1 MKKIYVLDTNVIL
14 ENPDCV
20 SESFEDN
27 DLVIP
32 LKVIEELDGL
42 KKSQGDTGYCARQA
56 LRNIET
62 IRGTNNI
69 QDGVVRN
76 EEGAKLR
83 VVPLTSEDNAKIAGE
98 GFHSNNDDKIIFTA
112 VKIKDSG
119 CDEPVIFVSND
130 TSARIKASLMD
141 IPSQFYKEGMVS
153 KESVSYTGF
162 RDVEMPLEFFG
173 TVVED
178 DNEQKFRGKRM
189 PAKLLLDE
197 VEEYV
202 DIEDVVANE
211 FLLFTPAESPLI
223 NKKERKKLKIV
234 YRYNEGKLVKKS
246 LDYKHNKP
254 DYLVYGGVGGK
265 NLEQS
270 VALDLLLD
278 DDAKVVALTGPAGS
292 GKTFCTIASCMT
304 KLIGKDKKYEK
315 MILLKPTVS
324 VSDEI
329 GYLPGNVEEKLSHYL
344 GSYMDNF
351 KVLRKME
358 IEKSKTTSDEDKIEK
373 MTENGKVEIESI
385 SFLRGRS
392 LNDCL
397 IVVDEVQNLSQNV
410 IKTILTRVGENSK
423 IIILG
428 DPSQID
434 RPFLSKYNNGLSY
447 AIEKLRGQ
455 EFFGHV
461 KFIHGVR
468 SIVSKVAAELL

>member
-27 DLVIP
+27 DLIIP

-56 LRNIET
+56 LRNIEQ
-62 IRGTNNI
+62 IRGTSNI

-76 EEGAKLR
+76 DEGARLR
-83 VVPLTSEDNAKIAGE
+83 VVPLTTDDITKIAEE
-98 GFHSNNDDKIIFTA
+98 GFHCNNDDKIIFTA
-112 VKIKDSG
+112 VKIKEEG
-119 CDEPVIFVSND
+119 GEEPVIFVSND

-141 IPSQFYKEGMVS
+141 LPSQFYKEGMVS
-153 KESVSYTGF
+153 KESVNYTGF

-173 TVVED
+173 TINEE
-178 DNEQKFRGKRM
+178 EQKFRGKRM
-189 PAKLLLDE
+189 PMKLLLDE

-211 FLLFTPAESPLI
+211 FLLFTPTESPLI
-223 NKKERKKLKIV
+223 NKKERKKLKVI

-254 DYLVYGGVGGK
+254 DYIVYGGVGGK

-304 KLIGKDKKYEK
+304 KLIKDKKYEK

-329 GYLPGNVEEKLSHYL
+329 GYLPGNVEEKLAHYL

-351 KVLRKME
+351 KNLRKME
-358 IEKSKTTSDEDKIEK
+358 MENSKTASDDDKFEK
-373 MTENGKVEIESI
+373 LSEKGIIEIESI

-392 LNDCL
+392 LSDCL
-397 IVVDEVQNLSQNV
+397 IIVDEVQNLSQTV
-410 IKTILTRVGENSK
+410 VKTILTRVGENSK

-434 RPFLSKYNNGLSY
+434 RPYLSKYNNGLSY

-468 SIVSKVAAELL
+468 SIVSKVSAELL

>member
-14 ENPDCV
+14 ENPDCI
-20 SESFEDN
+20 SDSFEDN

-32 LKVIEELDGL
+32 LKVVEELDGL

-56 LRNIET
+56 LRNIEKA
-62 IRGTNNI
+62 RGQSNI

-76 EEGAKLR
+76 DEGAKLR
-83 VVPLTSEDNAKIAGE
+83 VVPLTTEDSKKITGE
-98 GFHSNNDDKIIFTA
+98 GFDCNNDDIIIFTA
-112 VKIKDSG
+112 LKIKNEG
-119 CDEPVIFVSND
+119 NDEPVVFISND

-141 IPSQFYKEGMVS
+141 IPSQFYKEGTVS
-153 KESVSYTGF
+153 KESLAYNGF
-162 RDVEMPLEFFG
+162 RNIKMPLVFFG
-173 TVVED
+173 SVDED
-178 DNEQKFRGKRM
+178 QHKFRGKRM
-189 PAKLLLDE
+189 PSKLTLDE
-197 VEEYV
+197 VEGYTDV
-202 DIEDVVANE
+202 ADVVPNE
-211 FLLFTPAESPLI
+211 FLLFSPEDNDYT
-223 NKKERKKLKIV
+223 NKKENKKLKSV
-234 YRYNEGKLVKKS
+234 YRFNENKLQKKS
-246 LDYKHNKP
+246 LIYSN
-254 DYLVYGGVGGK
+254 VYGGIGGK

-278 DDAKVVALTGPAGS
+278 DNVKVVALTGPAGS

-304 KLIGKDKKYEK
+304 KLVKEKKYEK
-315 MILLKPTVS
+315 LILLKPTIG

-329 GYLPGNVEEKLSHYL
+329 GFLPGSVDDKLSHYM
-344 GSYMDNF
+344 GSYNDNF
-351 KVLRKME
+351 KTLRKLE
-358 IEKSKTTSDEDKIEK
+358 IEKSGSVSDEDKFEK
-373 MTENGKVEIESI
+373 LKEKGQLEVESI

-392 LNDCL
+392 LADCL
-397 IVVDEVQNLSQNV
+397 IVVDEVQNLSQTV

-455 EFFGHV
+455 EFFGHI

-468 SIVSKVAAELL
+468 SIVSKVSAQLL